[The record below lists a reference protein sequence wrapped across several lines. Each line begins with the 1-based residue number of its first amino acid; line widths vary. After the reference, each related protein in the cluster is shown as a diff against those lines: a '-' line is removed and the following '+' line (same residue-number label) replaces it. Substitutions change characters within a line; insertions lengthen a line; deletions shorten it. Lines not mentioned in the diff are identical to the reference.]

1 MPTRPQMEIFAKR
14 WGPFGSIAS
23 LYMLR
28 VADNVNAVF
37 LLLGCSATGQC
48 SFKPCRLC
56 RRNVRTC
63 SALSFQRLS
72 WHGGLTDAHYKKD
85 LVAGHMCRNEQ
96 PRAHIAQKHR
106 AAAW

>member
-37 LLLGCSATGQC
+37 LLLCDWSMLVQALQTLPSERSDVFRLVFPATV
-48 SFKPCRLC
+48 LA
-56 RRNVRTC
+56 RRP
-63 SALSFQRLS
+63 
-72 WHGGLTDAHYKKD
+72 D
-85 LVAGHMCRNEQ
+85 
-96 PRAHIAQKHR
+96 
-106 AAAW
+106 

>member
-37 LLLGCSATGQC
+37 LPLGCSSMLFQVLQ
-48 SFKPCRLC
+48 SEHEF
-56 RRNVRTC
+56 RTQ
-63 SALSFQRLS
+63 A
-72 WHGGLTDAHYKKD
+72 
-85 LVAGHMCRNEQ
+85 
-96 PRAHIAQKHR
+96 
-106 AAAW
+106 